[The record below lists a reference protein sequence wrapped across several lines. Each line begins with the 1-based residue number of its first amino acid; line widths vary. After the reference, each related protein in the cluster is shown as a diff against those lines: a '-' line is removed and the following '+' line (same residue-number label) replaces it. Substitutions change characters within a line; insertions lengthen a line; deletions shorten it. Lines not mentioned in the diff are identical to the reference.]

1 MTSLSEK
8 VSIIPC
14 CLMTLTKNK
23 IKNMPKTLLKI
34 VLFLLVSFVPIQ
46 SSLAFTLNAVSL
58 GVPEGLSQSNLT
70 SIVEDDD
77 GYVWIGTLNGLNRY
91 DGKHFR
97 HYFPSARN
105 ELASA
110 FIRSLYISQSGSMY
124 VGTDKG
130 LSIYDSSLDKLV
142 SSKNLGFEI
151 NDAIW
156 TINEYNNNI
165 FIGTENAIYI
175 LSELNNKKLSLKN
188 KYSGDFGT
196 VKNIIMFE
204 NTMFIR
210 NYSGF
215 IYSISD
221 RVDLVTNN
229 ANAIKVI
236 NGKLII
242 FKNNGAFEYSNGN
255 LVNYS
260 AIELISVTEQSDFNL
275 GLDKNSVFMID
286 NVKQPVFIGK
296 LNVSE
301 KSLEHPQI
309 IRGRTKTFILN
320 QNDGFFIIDDDSNLI
335 KTKIVSGGNVW
346 SISPNSKNN
355 LVVASDD
362 QFIRLYDKD
371 LNIIELYDSKVKGP
385 KSAVKIGN
393 LIYVASSKGFFSINV
408 DNGIIND
415 ILEGTFFIAKSK
427 KDGGS
432 IFIGSTSGTILQ
444 YYVTTGF
451 TQEYII
457 DKGNPVFDI
466 KENNNSLFVATQG
479 GLFELANDLVTPVYT
494 KQMVLSIDI
503 YNEEIL
509 FGTSSGLESLSTK
522 SGGPE
527 LIYSK
532 NNPIFSIT
540 QNNNFILASSVNE
553 VILKDKKDDK
563 LYNLTKELG
572 VQEEYN
578 THAILKGNEE
588 IYIGGI
594 SGVSFVSINRMM
606 EYLSSRE
613 TLDVTLDE
621 LLIFNIPETPNG
633 GVLNNKLSKTEKLKL
648 KYSDYPFTISF
659 HSPRSPLKD
668 INYIYQMRGLSESLI
683 NSEGINSATYTNLSP
698 GDYEFAVYA
707 IDPVSGKHGSEK
719 TLSIEITPPWWLS
732 TPAKALYFLVVL
744 LISIATI
751 KIAMRR
757 RVVQRQIAKSEER
770 LKLSLW
776 GSGDEMWDWDI
787 ETGQIYR
794 SNIWGSLE
802 FPRDGQRSGQE
813 GEESNIHPMDQIRV
827 RDALNKHFYGET
839 DHFEAAYRVKGK
851 SDDWVW
857 ILDRAKIVERDE
869 NDNALRMTG
878 TIKNISNFKQAEEQL
893 RLFERAI
900 QNISE
905 GMFILDNEFCFVEV
919 NEACCDLSMLSKKD
933 FIGTLFNFDLYPDSY
948 SEQIRSIL
956 KQQGRWSNEVESAR
970 GNGTSFLMEL
980 TIDAIYDEQ
989 GELSHYV
996 GIFSDVSRR
1005 KQQEEEL
1012 RKLTNND
1019 LLTNLPNRSNLMVTL
1034 GNLVKRD
1041 SHHTLMV
1048 LDLDNFKKIN
1058 DSLGHQV
1065 GDELLILVSERIQAA
1080 VPHHTSIYRLGGDE
1094 FAILIDKNPDIGVS
1108 AVIAKTVIHA
1118 FESAFQLSA
1127 EKVVVGVSI
1136 GIVLYPEDD
1145 QNEQALLRK
1154 ADIAMYHAK
1163 SAGGNRYQFYSE
1175 SLNKNAIRQL
1185 EVENL
1190 IREGIKDDLFEVY
1203 YQPKIDLKTGNMAG
1217 MEALVRLNHPEH
1229 GLIPPNSFIP
1239 LAEENGLIVEIGDIV
1254 LKKACFAAQK
1264 WRSQGLF
1271 NGRVAVNL
1279 SSKQFALPD
1288 LQQRIESVLRLTQ
1301 LPAANLELEITE
1313 GTVIREPEKAIKV
1326 MQQLSKMGVS
1336 LALDD
1341 FGTGYSSLS
1350 YLKRFP
1356 IHTLKIDKAFV
1367 DDIDKSDRDLK
1378 MVDSIITIAHNMGLS
1393 VVGEGVEETS
1403 QLSILRA
1410 LKCEEIQGYIYS
1422 KAVTEHEFTNLLHND
1437 TNAKPLKAIS
1447 LNKAQ

>member
-1 MTSLSEK
+1 
-8 VSIIPC
+8 
-14 CLMTLTKNK
+14 MTLTKNK

-34 VLFLLVSFVPIQ
+34 VLFLLISFVPIQ
-46 SSLAFTLNAVSL
+46 SSIAFTLNSVAL
-58 GVPEGLSQSNLT
+58 GVPEGLSQSNVS
-70 SIVEDDD
+70 SIVEDAD
-77 GYVWIGTLNGLNRY
+77 GYVWVGTFNGLNRY
-91 DGKHFR
+91 DGKSFR
-97 HYFPSARN
+97 HYFPSPRN

-110 FIRSLYISQSGSMY
+110 FIRSLHISKSGSMFI
-124 VGTDKG
+124 GTDKG
-130 LSIYDSSLDKLV
+130 LSVYDPIKDNIT

-151 NDAIW
+151 SDSISS
-156 TINEYNNNI
+156 ILEYNDNI
-165 FIGTENAIYI
+165 FVSTKNTIYI
-175 LSELNNKKLSLKN
+175 IKELKN
-188 KYSGDFGT
+188 KNLSIKNKYTGEFGFVRNILFHNEKTFIINDSGD
-196 VKNIIMFE
+196 
-204 NTMFIR
+204 
-210 NYSGF
+210 
-215 IYSISD
+215 IYSIAD
-221 RVDLVTNN
+221 KVKKVITNTN
-229 ANAIKVI
+229 SMKVI
-236 NGKLII
+236 NGIMFFFTNDGVIKYTEESLQLI
-242 FKNNGAFEYSNGN
+242 SNKTYISTISKSNFNIGLSKGILYNLDDVLHPKRLGN
-255 LVNYS
+255 LQLSRN
-260 AIELISVTEQSDFNL
+260 
-275 GLDKNSVFMID
+275 K
-286 NVKQPVFIGK
+286 
-296 LNVSE
+296 
-301 KSLEHPQI
+301 LEHPKLF
-309 IRGRTKTFILN
+309 RGITKTFISN
-320 QNDGFFIIDDDSNLI
+320 QNSGFIIVDDNSDLVQ
-335 KTKIVSGGNVW
+335 TKFIEEGNVW
-346 SISPNSKNN
+346 SISSSSSTDV
-355 LVVASDD
+355 LVATDGSMV
-362 QFIRLYDKD
+362 INYDSD
-371 LNIIELYDSKVKGP
+371 LNIIGEYNSKVKGP
-385 KSAVKIGN
+385 KSAVKIEKDIYIANSQG
-393 LIYVASSKGFFSINV
+393 LISLNI
-408 DNGIIND
+408 DNGVITKLVD
-415 ILEGTFFIAKSK
+415 GKFFIAKAK
-427 KDGGS
+427 RDGSS
-432 IFIGSTSGTILQ
+432 IFIGSTSGSVIQ
-444 YYVTTGF
+444 YYVDTSF
-451 TQEYII
+451 VQEYII
-457 DKGNPVFDI
+457 DEGNPIFDI
-466 KENNNSLFVATQG
+466 KEHNNDLLIATQG
-479 GLFELANDLVTPVYT
+479 GLFKLANGLVTPLYT

-503 YNEEIL
+503 FDGEIL
-509 FGTSSGLESLSTK
+509 FGTGSSLEKIVNNSEK
-522 SGGPE
+522 SE
-527 LIYSK
+527 QLYS
-532 NNPIFSIT
+532 NNKPIFSIT
-540 QNNNFILASSVNE
+540 QNENIIIASSVNE
-553 VILKDKKDDK
+553 LVIKNKNDINT
-563 LYNLTKELG
+563 YTINNELG
-572 VQEEYN
+572 IQDEYN
-578 THAILKGNEE
+578 THAILNKNGK

-594 SGVSFVSINRMM
+594 SGISFIPLVKLNDFLTK
-606 EYLSSRE
+606 YK
-613 TLDVTLDE
+613 TTNVTLEE
-621 LLIFNIPETPNG
+621 LLIFNIPESTSG
-633 GVLNNKLSKTEKLKL
+633 KILKSQINKTKKIIL
-648 KYSDYPFTISF
+648 KYSDYPFTLSF
-659 HSPRSPLKD
+659 NSPKSSLRG
-668 INYIYQMRGLSESLI
+668 INYIYQMRGLSDTKI

-707 IDPVSGKHGSEK
+707 IDPVTGQAGEEK
-719 TLSIEITPPWWLS
+719 TLKIEITPPWWLS
-732 TPAKALYFLVVL
+732 TPAKVLYFLVVL

-751 KIAMRR
+751 KIVMRR

-980 TIDAIYDEQ
+980 TIDAIYDDQ

-1118 FESAFQLSA
+1118 FETAFQLSA
-1127 EKVVVGVSI
+1127 ENVVVGVSI

-1163 SAGGNRYQFYSE
+1163 SGGGNRYQFYSE

-1437 TNAKPLKAIS
+1437 TNAKPLKAVS

>member
-1 MTSLSEK
+1 
-8 VSIIPC
+8 
-14 CLMTLTKNK
+14 
-23 IKNMPKTLLKI
+23 MPKTLLKLT
-34 VLFLLVSFVPIQ
+34 LFLLLIC
-46 SSLAFTLNAVSL
+46 SSMQPVFAFTLNSVSL
-58 GVPEGLSQSNLT
+58 GVPEGLSQSNVT
-70 SIVEDDD
+70 SIVEDAD
-77 GYVWIGTLNGLNRY
+77 GFVWVGTVNGLNRY
-91 DGKHFR
+91 DGKEFR
-97 HYFPSARN
+97 HYFPSKRN
-105 ELASA
+105 ELDSA
-110 FIRSLYISQSGSMY
+110 FIRSLYISKSGSMF

-130 LSIYDSSLDKLV
+130 LSVYDPIQDKIV
-142 SSKNLGFEI
+142 SSKKLGFDI

-156 TINEYNNNI
+156 TISEYKNNI

-175 LSELNNKKLSLKN
+175 LRELDNKKLSIKN
-188 KYSGDFGT
+188 KYTGDFGT
-196 VKNIIMFE
+196 VKNILFFQNE
-204 NTMFIR
+204 MFIR
-210 NYSGF
+210 NYSGQ
-215 IYSISD
+215 IYSISNG
-221 RVDLVTNN
+221 VNLVTEN
-229 ANAIKVI
+229 ATSIKVI
-236 NGKLII
+236 DNKLLI
-242 FKNNGAFEYSNGN
+242 FKGNGTYRYTDDV
-255 LVNYS
+255 LLQVNKSPY
-260 AIELISVTEQSDFNL
+260 ISVAENSHSNFALKNNHIFNVNNINEPILL
-275 GLDKNSVFMID
+275 GVLQI
-286 NVKQPVFIGK
+286 
-296 LNVSE
+296 SE
-301 KSLEHPQI
+301 KNLEHPQI
-309 IRGRTKTFILN
+309 IRGHTKTFILN
-320 QNDGFFIIDDDSNLI
+320 QNKGFIIIDDNNNLV
-335 KTKIVSGGNVW
+335 KTKIITGGNVW
-346 SISPNSKNN
+346 SISSSSTSESI
-355 LVVASDD
+355 VASDD
-362 QFIRLYDKD
+362 TFIRLYDQN
-371 LNIIELYDSKVKGP
+371 LQIINQYDSKVKGP
-385 KSAVKIGN
+385 KSAVKIGKY
-393 LIYVASSKGFFSINV
+393 IYIASSKGFFSLNIDSGVIEN
-408 DNGIIND
+408 
-415 ILEGTFFIAKSK
+415 ILNGTFFIAKAK
-427 KDGGS
+427 KDGSS
-432 IFIGSTSGTILQ
+432 IFVGSASGMVQQ
-444 YYVTTGF
+444 YYIDTGF
-451 TQEYII
+451 VQEYVV
-457 DKGNPVFDI
+457 DEGNPVFDI
-466 KENNNSLFVATQG
+466 KESSNTLLVATQG
-479 GLFELANDLVTPVYT
+479 GLFKLANDLVTPLYT
-494 KQMVLSIDI
+494 KQMVLSIDTFDGD
-503 YNEEIL
+503 IL
-509 FGTSSGLESLSTK
+509 FGTGSSL
-522 SGGPE
+522 E
-527 LIYSK
+527 LISNKSDEAKVIYNN
-532 NNPIFSIT
+532 NNPIFSII
-540 QNNNFILASSVNE
+540 QNEEMILASSVNE
-553 VILKDKKDDK
+553 IIIKYKKNDEQ
-563 LYNLTKELG
+563 YILTKELG
-572 VQEEYN
+572 IQDEYN
-578 THAILKGNEE
+578 THAILKRNDSV
-588 IYIGGI
+588 YIGGI
-594 SGVSFVSINRMM
+594 SGVSVVSLKKLKK
-606 EYLSSRE
+606 YLPERKP
-613 TLDVTLDE
+613 LNVILNE
-621 LLIFNIPETPNG
+621 LMIFNVPEHPGG
-633 GVLNNKLSKTEKLKL
+633 GVLKNKIDKTDKLRL
-648 KYSDYPFTISF
+648 KYSDYPFTLTF
-659 HSPRSPLKD
+659 NSPKSPLQD
-668 INYIYQMRGLSESLI
+668 INYIYQMRGLSEALI

-707 IDPVSGKHGSEK
+707 IDPVSGKHGKEK
-719 TLSIEITPPWWLS
+719 TLSIEITPPWWSSFL
-732 TPAKALYFLVVL
+732 AKIIYFILTI
-744 LISIATI
+744 LISIIII
-751 KIAMRR
+751 KTSLKRR
-757 RVVQRQIAKSEER
+757 EIQRQIAKSEER

-905 GMFILDNEFCFVEV
+905 GMFILDNNFNFVEV

-948 SEQIRSIL
+948 SDQIRSIL

-980 TIDAIYDEQ
+980 TVDAIYDDQ

-996 GIFSDVSRR
+996 GVFSDISRR

-1065 GDELLILVSERIQAA
+1065 GDELLILVSERIKAA
-1080 VPHHTSIYRLGGDE
+1080 VPNHTSIYRLGGDE
-1094 FAILIDKNPDIGVS
+1094 FAILIDKNPEISVS
-1108 AVIAKTVIHA
+1108 AVIAKNVIHA
-1118 FESAFQLSA
+1118 FETAFQLST

-1163 SAGGNRYQFYSE
+1163 SGGGNRYQFYSE

-1203 YQPKIDLKTGNMAG
+1203 YQPKVNLKSGQMAG

-1264 WRSQGLF
+1264 WRSLGLF
-1271 NGRVAVNL
+1271 DGRVAVNL

-1288 LQQRIESVLRLTQ
+1288 LQQRIESILRLTQ

-1393 VVGEGVEETS
+1393 VVGEGVEDVS

-1410 LKCEEIQGYIYS
+1410 LNCEEIQGYIFS
-1422 KAVTEHEFTNLLHND
+1422 KAVTEAEFTTLLHND
-1437 TNAKPLKAIS
+1437 TNSKPLKAIS
-1447 LNKAQ
+1447 IKNG

>member
-1 MTSLSEK
+1 
-8 VSIIPC
+8 
-14 CLMTLTKNK
+14 
-23 IKNMPKTLLKI
+23 MPKTLLKV
-34 VLFLLVSFVPIQ
+34 VLFLLASFVPIQ
-46 SSLAFTLNAVSL
+46 PSLAFTLNSVSL
-58 GVPEGLSQSNLT
+58 GVPEGLSQSNVT
-70 SIVEDDD
+70 SIVEDAD
-77 GYVWIGTLNGLNRY
+77 GYVWVGTVNGLNRY
-91 DGKHFR
+91 DGNEFR
-97 HYFPSARN
+97 HYFPSERN

-110 FIRSLYISQSGSMY
+110 FIRSLYISHSGAMY
-124 VGTDKG
+124 IGTDKG
-130 LSIYDSSLDKLV
+130 LSVYDPIQDKFIA
-142 SSKNLGFEI
+142 SKSLGFEI
-151 NDAIW
+151 SEAIW
-156 TINEYNNNI
+156 TIHEYDDNI

-175 LSELNNKKLSLKN
+175 VSQLSNNKLLLKN
-188 KYSGDFGT
+188 KYSGDFGS
-196 VKNIIMFE
+196 VKKILFFE
-204 NTMFIR
+204 SEMVIR
-210 NYSGF
+210 NYAGD
-215 IYSISD
+215 IYSISND
-221 RVDLVTNN
+221 VTLINEKVNSIGIINN
-229 ANAIKVI
+229 QLYAFKDEGTFNYNNSSWSKVGSKSYISTAN
-236 NGKLII
+236 NE
-242 FKNNGAFEYSNGN
+242 N
-255 LVNYS
+255 
-260 AIELISVTEQSDFNL
+260 FNL
-275 GLDKNSVFMID
+275 GLNKRSIFNIDKISSPESLGEINI
-286 NVKQPVFIGK
+286 P
-296 LNVSE
+296 E
-301 KSLEHPQI
+301 KNLEHPQI
-309 IRGRTKTFILN
+309 IRGLTKTFILN
-320 QNDGFFIIDDDSNLI
+320 QNSGLIVIDDNSNLVRSRLI
-335 KTKIVSGGNVW
+335 DNGNVW
-346 SISPNSKNN
+346 SVSSTQKSNII
-355 LVVASDD
+355 VAADD
-362 QFIRLYDKD
+362 PFIRIFNPEFKLLSK
-371 LNIIELYDSKVKGP
+371 YDSQAKGP
-385 KSAVKIGN
+385 KSAVQISN
-393 LIYVASSKGFFSINV
+393 MIYIASTKGLSSLNTQT
-408 DNGIIND
+408 GA
-415 ILEGTFFIAKSK
+415 LETIVRGTFFTIKVKS
-427 KDGGS
+427 DGS
-432 IFIGSTSGTILQ
+432 SLFVGSTSGKILQ
-444 YYVTTGF
+444 YYLDTGF
-451 TQEYII
+451 IQEYNV
-457 DKGNPVFDI
+457 DLGNPIFDI
-466 KENNNSLFVATQG
+466 KEYKSSLLIATQG
-479 GLFELANDLVTPVYT
+479 GLFKLDNSFVTPLYT
-494 KQMVLSIDI
+494 KQLVVSVNTFGDK
-503 YNEEIL
+503 IL
-509 FGTSSGLESLSTK
+509 FGTGTSLLELEEDTK
-522 SGGPE
+522 LVKE
-527 LIYSK
+527 IY
-532 NNPIFSIT
+532 NNDKPIFSIT
-540 QNNNFILASSVNE
+540 QNIKYIIATSIKEIIVRNKEDGSTYILN
-553 VILKDKKDDK
+553 
-563 LYNLTKELG
+563 KELG
-572 VQEEYN
+572 IQDEYN
-578 THAILKGNEE
+578 AQAILNDNEN

-594 SGVSFVSINRMM
+594 LGISILSTERLNQ
-606 EYLSSRE
+606 YLSEHQSPE
-613 TLDVTLDE
+613 VNLNE
-621 LLIFNIPETPNG
+621 LLIFNIPENTSG
-633 GVLNNKLSKTEKLKL
+633 SILNKKINVTEKITI
-648 KYSDYPFTISF
+648 KYSDYPFTLTFNSPKSSLKNIS
-659 HSPRSPLKD
+659 
-668 INYIYQMRGLSESLI
+668 YIYQMRGLSDSLI
-683 NSEGINSATYTNLSP
+683 NSKGINSATYTNLSP
-698 GDYEFAVYA
+698 DDYEFAVYA
-707 IDPVSGKHGSEK
+707 IDPVTGQAGEEK
-719 TLSIEITPPWWLS
+719 TLKIEITPPWWLS

-744 LISIATI
+744 LISIAII
-751 KIAMRR
+751 KISMRR

-905 GMFILDNEFCFVEV
+905 GMFILDSEFCFVEV

-1118 FESAFQLSA
+1118 FETAFQLSA

-1437 TNAKPLKAIS
+1437 TNAKPLKAVS